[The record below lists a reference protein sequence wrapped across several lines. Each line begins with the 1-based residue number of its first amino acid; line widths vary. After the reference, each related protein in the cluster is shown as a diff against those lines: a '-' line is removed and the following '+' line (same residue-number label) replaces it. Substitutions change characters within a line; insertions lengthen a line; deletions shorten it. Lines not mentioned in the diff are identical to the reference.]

1 MNVSGRHMD
10 QLIRSALLEDL
21 GKAGDLTTQAVIP
34 AKAEGTAVFI
44 IRENG
49 VLAGTQVVR
58 KLFQILGGV
67 SLRFSAAEGEKVE
80 AGRNLGRISGSL
92 RTILTGERTALNFLQ
107 RLSGIATLTSRYA
120 EAVAGTRAV
129 ILDTR
134 KTTPGMRSLEKAAV
148 VSGGGRNHRHGL
160 YDMILIKNNHID
172 AAGSVTEAVRRCVDG
187 KKTLRDVPVEVETRT
202 LKEVAEALELPV
214 QRIMLD
220 NMDYPVLKAAVK
232 MIGGRK
238 EVEASGNMTLRNV
251 RQIAKTGVDF
261 ISVGALT
268 HSAPAL
274 DIALR
279 VE

>member
-1 MNVSGRHMD
+1 MNNSDRFTK
-10 QLIRSALLEDL
+10 QIIRAALQEDL
-21 GKAGDLTTQAVIP
+21 NKAGDLTTQAVIP
-34 AKAEGTAVFI
+34 ESAQGTAVFI
-44 IRENG
+44 IRESG
-49 VLAGTQVVR
+49 VLAGTHVVHT
-58 KLFQILGGV
+58 LFQMLGGAD
-67 SLRFSAAEGEKVE
+67 LGFSAVEGEKVE
-80 AGRNLGRISGSL
+80 AGQNLGRISGSL

-107 RLSGIATLTSRYA
+107 RLSGIATLTSRYV
-120 EAVAGTRAV
+120 EAVFGTRAV

-172 AAGSVTEAVRRCVDG
+172 AAGSVTEAVRRCVGG
-187 KKTLRDVPVEVETRT
+187 KRTLRDVPVEVETRT

-238 EVEASGNMTLRNV
+238 EVEVSGNMTLRNV
-251 RQIAKTGVDF
+251 RKIAKTGVDF

-279 VE
+279 IE